1 MHTVPF
7 ESIIFGGGIVESV
20 QKSPT
25 KIFLPAELQQRLEHF
40 GCGTEFSPPPI
51 IVILYHEDRSIIEI
65 KKTVKFNF
73 MLFNVSLSSRKVPQ
87 KYTYKTSSMERHCNI
102 NKIID

>member
-1 MHTVPF
+1 MSALSNELKNKQPTCLLMHTVPF

-65 KKTVKFNF
+65 KK
-73 MLFNVSLSSRKVPQ
+73 L
-87 KYTYKTSSMERHCNI
+87 
-102 NKIID
+102 